1 MTTPTRSHIG
11 PGRCVVA
18 MAVATAAALFAG
30 LPAAAAAAAAADQ
43 AAAPE
48 TIVLKAARLFDS
60 TGTTLRD
67 GGIVVVRGD
76 RIVSVGGTAPA
87 GARVIDLGD
96 ATLLPGFID
105 AHTHLTMEFEKDY
118 YHFAYDR
125 IMRFP
130 AEQALYGAQYARRTL
145 EAGFTTVRNLGAWDF
160 VDIGLRNAINAG
172 VAVGPRMLTA
182 AHGIGSPGGHFDNSS
197 YPPDSVKPWG
207 PIEGICS
214 GPEACREA
222 VRYQMKWGADV
233 IKLASSGGVLSESDP
248 VDVPQLT
255 PEELS
260 AIVSEAHKW
269 NRKVAAHC
277 HGDTAARLAIA
288 AGVDSIEHGSFLTE
302 DTLKTMKAKGVYLVP
317 TRMAVYWVDKMAA
330 TYPPNIAAKA
340 RAAAAAHGNM
350 FKTALR
356 IGVPVAFGTDAGVFP
371 HGMNGM
377 EFGLMTDL
385 GMSPA
390 AALRAGTRD
399 AAKLLGVEADV
410 GTLEPGK
417 VADVVAVPGNVL
429 SDIHAT
435 EHPVFVMHLGRIV
448 VQKAGS

>member
-1 MTTPTRSHIG
+1 VRGTAS
-11 PGRCVVA
+11 VA
-18 MAVATAAALFAG
+18 AVATVACLLAG
-30 LPAAAAAAAAADQ
+30 WASAAAAAD
-43 AAAPE
+43 AAAPPE
-48 TIVLKAARLFDS
+48 TIVLKAAHVFDS
-60 TGTTLRD
+60 TGTTLKD

-76 RIVSVGGTAPA
+76 RIVSVGGTTPP
-87 GARVIDLGD
+87 GARILDLGD

-105 AHTHLTMEFEKDY
+105 AHTHLTLEFGKDY
-118 YHFAYDR
+118 YRCMYDR

-145 EAGFTTVRNLGAWDF
+145 EAGFTTVRNLGAYDF

-172 VAVGPRMLTA
+172 VTAGPRLLTA
-182 AHGIGSPGGHFDNSS
+182 VHGIGSPGGHFDNLS
-197 YPPDSVKPWG
+197 YPPDRVKPWG

-214 GPEACREA
+214 GPEQCREA

-233 IKLASSGGVLSESDP
+233 IKIAPSGGVLSESDP

-255 PEELS
+255 PEELA

-277 HGDTAARLAIA
+277 HGDAAARLAIA

-302 DTLKTMKAKGVYLVP
+302 DTLKLMKSKDVYLVP
-317 TRMAVYWVDKMAA
+317 TRMAVYWTDKNAD

-350 FKTALR
+350 FKSAMR
-356 IGVPVAFGTDAGVFP
+356 IGVPIAFGTDAGVFP
-371 HGMNGM
+371 HGMNAM

-390 AALRAGTRD
+390 AALLAGTRD
-399 AAKLLGVEADV
+399 AAKLLGEAADV
-410 GTLEPGK
+410 GTLEAGK
-417 VADVVAVPGNVL
+417 TADIVAVPGNVL
-429 SDIHAT
+429 TDIHAT
-435 EHPVFVMHLGRIV
+435 EHPVFVMHLGHIV
-448 VQKAGS
+448 VQKAAT

>member
-1 MTTPTRSHIG
+1 MTRQTRSHFG
-11 PGRCVVA
+11 FGRRSVVA
-18 MAVATAAALFAG
+18 FLGSAAAALATSAA
-30 LPAAAAAAAAADQ
+30 PAAAADPAAP
-43 AAAPE
+43 PE
-48 TIVLKAARLFDS
+48 TIVLKAAHLFDS
-60 TGTTLRD
+60 TGSTLKD
-67 GGIVVVRGD
+67 GGTIVVRGD

-105 AHTHLTMEFEKDY
+105 AHTHVTMEFEKDY
-118 YHFAYDR
+118 YRFVYNR

-130 AEQALYGAQYARRTL
+130 AEQALYGAQYARRTV
-145 EAGFTTVRNLGAWDF
+145 EAGFTTVRNVGAQDF

-182 AHGIGSPGGHFDNSS
+182 AHGIGSPGGHFDNYS
-197 YPPDSVKPWG
+197 YPPDRVKLWG

-214 GPEACREA
+214 GPEECREA

-233 IKLASSGGVLSESDP
+233 IKIASSGGVLSESDP

-255 PEELS
+255 PEELA

-277 HGDTAARLAIA
+277 HGDAAARLAIA

-302 DTLKTMKAKGVYLVP
+302 DTLKLMKSKGVYLVP
-317 TRMAVYWVDKMAA
+317 TRMAVYWTSKNAD
-330 TYPPNIAAKA
+330 TFPPNIAAKA

-350 FKTALR
+350 FKAALR
-356 IGVPVAFGTDAGVFP
+356 IGVPIALGTDAGVFP

-385 GMSPA
+385 GMSPT
-390 AALRAGTRD
+390 AALLAGTRD
-399 AAKLLGVEADV
+399 AARLLGMEAEV
-410 GTLEPGK
+410 GTLEAGK
-417 VADVVAVPGNVL
+417 TADIVAVPGNVL
-429 SDIHAT
+429 GDIHGT
-435 EHPVFVMHLGRIV
+435 EHPLFVMHLGRIV
-448 VQKAGS
+448 VQKTGL